1 MRIVCLI
8 ENAPGPAGF
17 RHEHGLSLYIETDR
31 HRILAD
37 TGASEG
43 ILTNAVLTGVDLL
56 AVDLLFLSHG
66 HYDHAGGIPAFAE
79 RNPRAEIYLQKTAGL
94 DYFGMDPDGEKYIG
108 IDKAI
113 LELPQLHLLEG
124 SARLDEEISILAG
137 FPGRRFWSRSNLRLA
152 RREGGNMVQDS
163 FDHEQALV
171 VRQKGK
177 YLLFSGCAHNGI
189 LNILDRFREE
199 YGRDPDLVIGGF
211 HFMKSGPYTEEEIMD
226 IRETARELAGMDTEF
241 YTGHCT
247 SLPAYEIMEGIMGD
261 RLHPLH
267 SGLEIPSL

>member
-8 ENAPGPAGF
+8 ENSPGAEGI
-17 RHEHGLSLYIETDR
+17 RYEHGLSVYIETDR

-37 TGASEG
+37 TGASDG
-43 ILTNAVLTGVDLL
+43 VLSNAARLGVDLSG
-56 AVDLLFLSHG
+56 VDLLFLSHG
-66 HYDHAGGIPAFAE
+66 HYDHAGGILPFSE

-94 DYFGMDPDGEKYIG
+94 DYYGLDPEGERYIG

-113 LELPQLHLLEG
+113 LTLPRLHLLEG
-124 SARLDEEISILAG
+124 SVELDDEVCILAG
-137 FPGRRFWSRSNLRLA
+137 FPGRRRWSRSNLRLT
-152 RREGGNMVQDS
+152 RRQAGGMIQDS

-171 VRQKGK
+171 IRHGGK
-177 YLLFSGCAHNGI
+177 FMLFSGCAHNGI

-199 YGRDPDLVIGGF
+199 FGRNPDLVIGGF
-211 HFMKSGPYTEEEIMD
+211 HFMKGSPYTEAETGD

-247 SLPAYEIMEGIMGD
+247 SLPGYEIMAEIMGD
-261 RLHPLH
+261 KLHALH
-267 SGLEIPSL
+267 SGMEIPGL